1 MPKIIQVGMDKVTVG
16 FENGSLKDYERGAC
30 SGFIPQMGMQVEI
43 YEDGGRA
50 VIVQAGG
57 APRGPFA
64 QDAAQDAGFSDARF
78 NAASG
83 DRGDH
88 NVSQLAYC
96 VLALL
101 LGGLGIHKFY
111 AGHIGLGIL
120 YLLFCWTGI
129 PAVIALVEFI
139 LAIIKKPDAHGRI
152 EA

>member
-1 MPKIIQVGMDKVTVG
+1 
-16 FENGSLKDYERGAC
+16 
-30 SGFIPQMGMQVEI
+30 
-43 YEDGGRA
+43 
-50 VIVQAGG
+50 
-57 APRGPFA
+57 
-64 QDAAQDAGFSDARF
+64 
-78 NAASG
+78 
-83 DRGDH
+83 
-88 NVSQLAYC
+88 